1 MRLLLV
7 LALVTQAHAQ
17 RPVLIDQDGS
27 APDPGSSNQM
37 AMMVLLQVR
46 VLGIIM
52 VNGSLGG
59 EPRRQK

>member
-37 AMMVLLQVR
+37 AMMVLQA
-46 VLGIIM
+46 
-52 VNGSLGG
+52 
-59 EPRRQK
+59 RRCACSASSW